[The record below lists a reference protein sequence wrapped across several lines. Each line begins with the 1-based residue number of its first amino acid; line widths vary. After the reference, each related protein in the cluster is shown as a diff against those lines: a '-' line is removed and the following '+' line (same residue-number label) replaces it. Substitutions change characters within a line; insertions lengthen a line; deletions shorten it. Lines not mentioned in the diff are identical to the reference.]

1 MEKNNNKI
9 TSMQISILTF
19 FSFGL
24 SMLSLEGKNDKQS
37 TNEFITILFIQ
48 LVEMS
53 THSMPKSTHA
63 NKYTYTHTL
72 T

>member
-1 MEKNNNKI
+1 
-9 TSMQISILTF
+9 MQISILTF

-48 LVEMS
+48 HVEMS
-53 THSMPKSTHA
+53 THSMPKAPMQAYTH
-63 NKYTYTHTL
+63 THTL